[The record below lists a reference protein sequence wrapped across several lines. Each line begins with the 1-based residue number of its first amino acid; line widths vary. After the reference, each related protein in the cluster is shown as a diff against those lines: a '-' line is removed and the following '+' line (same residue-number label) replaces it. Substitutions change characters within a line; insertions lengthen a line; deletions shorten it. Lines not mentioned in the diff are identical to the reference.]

1 MAGESQNG
9 KSRGSAAPLPISA
22 LPVPE
27 AEQPSVPSPSLPT
40 NSKGELTPAQRA
52 RLGLDVFGDDARQPQ
67 PEAEPSGPA
76 PLPMP
81 DASQAN
87 RAPTNGAIP
96 AQTPLEPAQPS
107 VSASN
112 TAPSEFGFSQIDPYS
127 RDPAAAQQP
136 APAADPATP
145 RLAPVRAAVA
155 VDNSHQNA
163 DEGARPVDDVGTRKR
178 RDPAD
183 DGTPELI
190 RDRNVLSYGVAWT
203 FFAMLVTAAIS
214 FSSSM
219 TRASGEAAGPGPLVP
234 ALISIAL
241 GWVIVFAARAIGKNW
256 GWLMILPAVVLLLG
270 PFAYAKFWSTGV
282 EESARAYLSPAGATS
297 LIDVDSSSIV
307 SETINTDRG
316 CFAIT
321 RNRSNKD
328 TEVAVVTYAP
338 ETARQ
343 QADYSLAP
351 RYARRVPAG
360 GARSTQRVFTFK
372 RGLGPAIVSEAPS
385 APLDCANSSAPVS
398 GD

>member
-9 KSRGSAAPLPISA
+9 KSQGSAAPLPISA

-27 AEQPSVPSPSLPT
+27 DAQPTAPAPSLPT

-52 RLGLDVFGDDARQPQ
+52 RLGLDVFGDEANPPQ
-67 PEAEPSGPA
+67 PEPEPSGPA

-81 DASQAN
+81 DAL
-87 RAPTNGAIP
+87 PTNGARP
-96 AQTPLEPAQPS
+96 APTPIEPTQAS
-107 VSASN
+107 VATSN

-127 RDPAAAQQP
+127 RDPASAQQP
-136 APAADPATP
+136 APAADSQMP
-145 RLAPVRAAVA
+145 RLAPVRAAVSA
-155 VDNSHQNA
+155 DNSLQNA

-183 DGTPELI
+183 DGTPELV

-256 GWLMILPAVVLLLG
+256 GWLMILPAIVLLLG

-282 EESARAYLSPAGATS
+282 EDSARAYLSPVGASS
-297 LIDVDSSSIV
+297 LIDVDSSTIV
-307 SETINTDRG
+307 SETINTERG

-321 RNRSNKD
+321 RNRSNQD

-360 GARSTQRVFTFK
+360 GAKSTQRVFTFK

-385 APLDCANSSAPVS
+385 APLDCATTPTTSA

>member
-9 KSRGSAAPLPISA
+9 KSRGSAAPLPISS

-27 AEQPSVPSPSLPT
+27 DEKHTDPTHSLPT

-52 RLGLDVFGDDARQPQ
+52 RLGLDVFGEDAQQPQ
-67 PEAEPSGPA
+67 AAPEPSGPA

-81 DASQAN
+81 DVT
-87 RAPTNGAIP
+87 PINGAMQAP
-96 AQTPLEPAQPS
+96 TPLEPAQAS
-107 VSASN
+107 VTTSN

-127 RDPAAAQQP
+127 RDPASAQQP
-136 APAADPATP
+136 EPVADDPTP
-145 RLAPVRAAVA
+145 RLAPVRAAVSLDNAQRNAAKRGRA
-155 VDNSHQNA
+155 VD
-163 DEGARPVDDVGTRKR
+163 DDAPRRK

-234 ALISIAL
+234 ALISVAL
-241 GWVIVFAARAIGKNW
+241 GWIIVFAARAIGKNW

-282 EESARAYLSPAGATS
+282 EDSARAYLSPAGASS

-321 RNRSNKD
+321 RNRNNKD
-328 TEVAVVTYAP
+328 TEVAVVTYVA

-360 GARSTQRVFTFK
+360 GAKSTQRVFTFK

-385 APLDCANSSAPVS
+385 APLDCATSTAPTS

>member
-9 KSRGSAAPLPISA
+9 KNQGSAAPLPISA

-27 AEQPSVPSPSLPT
+27 PEQPSAPSRSLPT

-52 RLGLDVFGDDARQPQ
+52 RLGLDTYGANQPQ
-67 PEAEPSGPA
+67 AQAEPEPSGPA

-81 DASQAN
+81 EE
-87 RAPTNGAIP
+87 APRHR
-96 AQTPLEPAQPS
+96 AQPATAP
-107 VSASN
+107 VAPIQPAAAANN
-112 TAPSEFGFSQIDPYS
+112 TAPTEFGFSQIDPYS
-127 RDPAAAQQP
+127 SDPAAGQQP
-136 APAADPATP
+136 APVAAASTP
-145 RLAPVRAAVA
+145 MLAPVNNAVSLDSSPRNAPNSGRASTEDAP
-155 VDNSHQNA
+155 Q
-163 DEGARPVDDVGTRKR
+163 PKR
-178 RDPAD
+178 SPAD

-234 ALISIAL
+234 ALISVAL
-241 GWVIVFAARAIGKNW
+241 GWVIVLAARAIGRNW
-256 GWLMILPAVVLLLG
+256 GWLMIVPAVVLLLG

-282 EESARAYLSPAGATS
+282 EQTARDYLSPAGASS

-321 RNRSNKD
+321 RDRSRED
-328 TEVAVVTYAP
+328 TEVAVVTLAP

-343 QADYSLAP
+343 QADFALAP

-360 GARSTQRVFTFK
+360 GAKSTQRVFTFK

-385 APLDCANSSAPVS
+385 APLDCATSAAPVS
-398 GD
+398 GN